1 MNTLGCYK
9 CRNNAELP
17 QFGTV
22 GAACFD
28 IKTYLKWGDKVK
40 IYSYFN
46 NEVLC
51 PVREDNKLIIKP
63 GDRALIP
70 TGLIFD
76 IPEGFSLRL
85 HIRSSVA
92 LKLGLSLANCEAV
105 IDHDYYHE
113 TFILLINNSEK
124 PVIISDGDRIAQAEL
139 VKSVPTEIV
148 ELNDSPIQKTDR
160 VGGFGSTGK

>member
-1 MNTLGCYK
+1 MKTLGCYR
-9 CRNNAELP
+9 CRNGAELP
-17 QFGTV
+17 QFGTT

-28 IKTYLKWGDKVK
+28 IKAHLKWGDKIK
-40 IYSYFN
+40 IYSLFN
-46 NEVLC
+46 NEVVSD
-51 PVREDNKLIIKP
+51 VRENNSILIKP

-92 LKLGLSLANCEAV
+92 LKQGVSLANCEAV

-113 TFILLINNSEK
+113 TFVLLINNSEK
-124 PVIISDGDRIAQAEL
+124 PVTIYDGERIAQAEL
-139 VKSVPTEIV
+139 VESLPTELV
-148 ELNDSPIQKTDR
+148 ELDAPPSQKTDR